1 MADITAIRVAAAQ
14 MAVTTDVDANL
25 KTILRAI
32 DYAADQKADIL
43 LTPEG
48 ALSGYTPRFD
58 QAAVA
63 QALAEAT
70 GRARARGVG
79 LALGTCFVEPEDGL
93 CYNELRF
100 YDRAGGYLGCHT
112 KILRC
117 GTMTEPSEGEIN
129 DYAAR
134 PLRVFQF
141 KGVTVGGLICNDL
154 WANPGC
160 TPMPDPHLTQQL
172 ARMGARVIFHAI
184 NGGRDG
190 SELSRVAWQFHEANV
205 RMRALAGKVWIVTV
219 DNCEPAS
226 LPCSEQS
233 GVVAPDGNWVF
244 RSRPQGEHFF
254 AHTIE
259 L

>member
-58 QAAVA
+58 QIVVE

-79 LALGTCFVEPEDGL
+79 LALGTCFVEPDDGL

-100 YDRAGGYLGCHT
+100 YDQAGGYLGCHT

-172 ARMGARVIFHAI
+172 ARMGARVIFHAV

-233 GVVAPDGNWVF
+233 GVVAPDGNWAF